1 MNTLVSPTDKTALH
15 GSKTHTCIIRWTQ
28 ILASLF
34 EKREKK
40 KKKKKKEKE
49 KNLYHAL
56 DAGLV
61 IHAAGVESGRK
72 QQVTADEIVV
82 LNAHCQKEG
91 KKKMR

>member
-40 KKKKKKEKE
+40 KKKKKKKKE
-49 KNLYHAL
+49 KTC
-56 DAGLV
+56 
-61 IHAAGVESGRK
+61 IMRWT
-72 QQVTADEIVV
+72 QVLSSMLPV
-82 LNAHCQKEG
+82 LRVAVSS
-91 KKKMR
+91 R